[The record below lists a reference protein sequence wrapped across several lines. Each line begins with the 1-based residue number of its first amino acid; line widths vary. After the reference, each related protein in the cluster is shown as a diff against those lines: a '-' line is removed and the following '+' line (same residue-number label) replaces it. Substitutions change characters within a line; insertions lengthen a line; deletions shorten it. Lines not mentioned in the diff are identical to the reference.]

1 MAIITL
7 SHGSGGKRTNNLVN
21 DIFYRYFYNDILL
34 QKNDSSILPNINGS
48 IAVTTDSF
56 VIKPIIFSGGD
67 IGKLSICGTVNDLAV
82 SGATPLYI
90 TSSFIIEEGFELTT
104 LEMIVKSMAETA
116 KHANVNIIAG
126 DTKVVERGSLDNIFI
141 NTTGIGVIE
150 SDELNLSNK
159 KITKGDKIIING
171 TIGDHG
177 MCILNARE
185 GLKYNLNIDSDCCCL
200 NDLAKDI
207 LSASNKVKLMRDPTR
222 GGLATTLNEI
232 SISSNYG
239 IMIYEEEIPI
249 KKQVYSMCNLLGFDP
264 LFIANEGKLVV
275 VVDKEDAA
283 TVLKT
288 MKKHTLGKEAKIIGE
303 VIDDKDFRVYMRTNI
318 GGTRVVNML
327 EGEIVPRIC

>member
-21 DIFYRYFYNDILL
+21 EIFYRYFYNDILL
-34 QKNDSSILPNINGS
+34 QRNDSSIVPNINGS

-116 KHANVNIIAG
+116 KNANVKIIAG

-150 SDELNLSNK
+150 SDEVNLSNK
-159 KITKGDKIIING
+159 KINKGDKIIING

-185 GLKYNLNIDSDCCCL
+185 GLKYNLNIDSDCSCL
-200 NDLAKDI
+200 NDLTKDI
-207 LSASNKVKLMRDPTR
+207 LGASNKVKLMRDPTR

-239 IMIYEEEIPI
+239 IIIYEEEIPI
-249 KKQVYSMCNLLGFDP
+249 KRQVQSMCDLLGFDP

-275 VVDKEDAA
+275 VVDEDHAD
-283 TVLKT
+283 TVLNT
-288 MKKHTLGKEAKIIGE
+288 MRKHPLGKEAKIIGE